1 MVADLKEQICIYIID
16 EDDGEVI
23 LDKKIKFSQIQNIN
37 PFA

>member
-16 EDDGEVI
+16 EDYGEVI